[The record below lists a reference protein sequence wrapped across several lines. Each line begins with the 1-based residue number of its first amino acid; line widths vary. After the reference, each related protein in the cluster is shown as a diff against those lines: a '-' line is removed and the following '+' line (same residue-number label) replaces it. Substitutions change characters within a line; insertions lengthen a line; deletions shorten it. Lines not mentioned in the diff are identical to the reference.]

1 LLGQIDVQIKGVE
14 TSRTSD
20 AVDENTEVSF
30 NVGSSITE
38 SDRGPGFVNLKFSI
52 DLETQPSA
60 ARIFVSGTA
69 SVSGKDEEI
78 DEILG
83 AKERDGT
90 PTLFMR
96 IYQRVYP
103 TMYLLCGS
111 LHIPYPGPGLLRQ
124 NKVET
129 EAQGVPTPSV
139 RTAQLGITR

>member
-1 LLGQIDVQIKGVE
+1 MMGQVDVQIKSVE
-14 TSRTSD
+14 TSRTSEG
-20 AVDENTEVSF
+20 VDENADVTF
-30 NVGSSITE
+30 NVGSSIGE

-52 DLETQPSA
+52 DLETQPPA

-69 SVSGKDEEI
+69 SVRGKDEEI
-78 DEILG
+78 DEMLA

-111 LHIPYPGPGLLRQ
+111 LHVPYPGLDC
-124 NKVET
+124 
-129 EAQGVPTPSV
+129 
-139 RTAQLGITR
+139 